1 MCADVAYWLHGITAW
16 DGASTPC
23 DDAFVLQEHLS
34 SSGLSLLRAAMA
46 HGLVVPDFAL
56 RAWADRPAFVAA
68 VAGSGVPGT
77 AAGALSEH
85 EDHDAGEAAIA
96 RALQQQ
102 LPLHLALSAL
112 AAVSRGGRAH
122 DPLVTA
128 SSPLP
133 AVLLRHPAQ
142 LYTELTGAGSPW
154 QQFTL
159 AGDRKVL
166 PSWCELLWFALPHN
180 IRASEAKGG
189 LQVVL
194 GKVT

>member
-1 MCADVAYWLHGITAW
+1 MACQLHGVAAW
-16 DGASTPC
+16 DGLMTAC
-23 DDAFVLQEHLS
+23 EDACVPQEHLS

-56 RAWADRPAFVAA
+56 RVWADRPAFVAA
-68 VAGSGVPGT
+68 VAGIEATGT
-77 AAGALSEH
+77 ASGAMPQH
-85 EDHDAGEAAIA
+85 EDCEAGEAAIA

-102 LPLHLALSAL
+102 LPLHMALSAL
-112 AAVSRGGRAH
+112 AVVIRDSREN
-122 DPLVTA
+122 DPLVTT
-128 SSPLP
+128 SSPLR

-154 QQFTL
+154 QQSAM

-166 PSWCELLWFALPHN
+166 PAWCDLLWNMLPHN

-189 LQVVL
+189 LHVIL